1 MTRRPGAAAGGGRDR
16 SPDTRPVYVISVA
29 AELTG
34 MHAQTLRQYDR
45 MGLVSPSRARGGG
58 RRYSEADVEQLRE
71 VQRLSAEEGISL
83 AGIRRIMELTR
94 LTEEMAERM
103 AEMEAE
109 LHRARAVLDA
119 GRRVFAAGR
128 RGEAEAVR
136 QGQRPAR
143 PATGRELTLWRPL
156 R

>member
-1 MTRRPGAAAGGGRDR
+1 MSR

-58 RRYSEADVEQLRE
+58 RRYSEADVERLRE
-71 VQRLSAEEGISL
+71 VQRLRTVLE
-83 AGIRRIMELTR
+83 AGQ
-94 LTEEMAERM
+94 
-103 AEMEAE
+103 
-109 LHRARAVLDA
+109 
-119 GRRVFAAGR
+119 RVFAASR
-128 RGEAEAVR
+128 RGDAEAVR
-136 QGQRPAR
+136 PGRRPAR
-143 PATGRELTLWRPL
+143 PSSIGELVLWRPL

>member
-1 MTRRPGAAAGGGRDR
+1 MSL

-58 RRYSEADVEQLRE
+58 RRYSEADVERLRE
-71 VQRLSAEEGISL
+71 VQRLSSSEGVSL
-83 AGIRRIMELTR
+83 EGIRRILELTR
-94 LTEEMAERM
+94 ANENLEARL
-103 AEMEAE
+103 AE
-109 LHRARAVLDA
+109 LDAEVQRLRTVLGA
-119 GRRVFAAGR
+119 GQRVFAASRHGD
-128 RGEAEAVR
+128 AEAVR
-136 QGQRPAR
+136 PGRRPTRPAS
-143 PATGRELTLWRPL
+143 AGELALWRPL

>member
-1 MTRRPGAAAGGGRDR
+1 MSR

-45 MGLVSPSRARGGG
+45 MGLVSPSRAPGGG
-58 RRYSEADVEQLRE
+58 RRYSEADVEKLRE
-71 VQRLSAEEGISL
+71 VQRLSSEEGVSL

-94 LTEEMAERM
+94 RTEEMAERM
-103 AEMEAE
+103 ATLEAE
-109 LHRARAVLDA
+109 LRQARAVLGA
-119 GRRVFAAGR
+119 GQRVFAAGR
-128 RGEAEAVR
+128 RGGVQAVPAGR
-136 QGQRPAR
+136 RPER